1 MDVIENPKIHNFGI
15 YIMSLP
21 RCDHETEG
29 ERAHDILKS
38 GVLKSLC
45 DSIILTRKMYFH
57 ENDSIKGLL
66 GDRLLNMRSLN
77 SGFKTTCTEV
87 YAIAVFDILYSLVSV
102 FIDEHNRTI
111 EVGSGHFCD
120 THGLLKVRSQHLM
133 TDLTIHNLY
142 LSQHL
147 CRSPRPFS

>member
-1 MDVIENPKIHNFGI
+1 
-15 YIMSLP
+15 
-21 RCDHETEG
+21 
-29 ERAHDILKS
+29 
-38 GVLKSLC
+38 
-45 DSIILTRKMYFH
+45 MYFH

-111 EVGSGHFCD
+111 EGGSGHFCD
-120 THGLLKVRSQHLM
+120 KHDIFLDFLFGGDSLL
-133 TDLTIHNLY
+133 
-142 LSQHL
+142 LSTF
-147 CRSPRPFS
+147 FSVSLFSIVIDIYGKAKRREFYKSRIKMWCCSK